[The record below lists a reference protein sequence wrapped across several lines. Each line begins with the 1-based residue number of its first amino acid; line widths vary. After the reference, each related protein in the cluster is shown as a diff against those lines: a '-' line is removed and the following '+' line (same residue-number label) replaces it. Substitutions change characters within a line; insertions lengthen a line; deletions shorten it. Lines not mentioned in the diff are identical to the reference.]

1 MAHDHHPAPNQ
12 ADVEAAHATDVCETV
27 VPYMPVVLPVVG
39 GLMMLLLAFI
49 AVSMA

>member
-1 MAHDHHPAPNQ
+1 MHHAPESADPAVPED
-12 ADVEAAHATDVCETV
+12 AVEAV

-49 AVSMA
+49 AVTMA